1 MWSIYLQV
9 MGMRR
14 GRIDR
19 THRTYCLLGA
29 NTMVLES
36 LKCTPTVP
44 SVNAYPIPYL
54 CA

>member
-1 MWSIYLQV
+1 MVDIPA
-9 MGMRR
+9 GEGIRR
-14 GRIDR
+14 ILVDRIR
-19 THRTYCLLGA
+19 RTYCLLGA